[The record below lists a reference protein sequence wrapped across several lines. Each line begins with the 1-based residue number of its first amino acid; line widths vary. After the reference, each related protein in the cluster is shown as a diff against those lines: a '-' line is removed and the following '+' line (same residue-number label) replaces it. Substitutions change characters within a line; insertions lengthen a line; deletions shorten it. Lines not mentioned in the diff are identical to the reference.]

1 MAENTAAATEIGD
14 PVAAR
19 DANSSDRL
27 TYSLSGTDAS
37 SFDINVGNGQL
48 LTKAALDYETKGDYT
63 VVVVVSDGRRR
74 SDRIT
79 VTVTVTNVEEPEFV
93 GSASVMY
100 EENGTDAVETY
111 TTDPEGT
118 SVSWSLSGADAGEF
132 TIDGGELRFAASP
145 DFEAP
150 RDADSDNAYEVM
162 VETADGTGNTGTV
175 DVTVTVGNVEE
186 PGTLVLSTGSPVL
199 GSELTATLSDPDGS
213 VSGEMWVWVRSTDR
227 NTWTAIGG
235 ATSASYTPASTGV
248 GYYLRVT
255 VSYEDGHGP
264 DKSRQAVSE
273 GRVLEFMAPMFPE
286 AMAGVLE
293 RSVAENTGP
302 GEAVGALIVAASAN
316 GGAPTYA
323 LGGLDAALFAI
334 DADTGQIMVGART
347 ALDYEVDKNVYE
359 VTVTAADSSGTSVT
373 VAVTITV
380 TDVDLP
386 GIASDYDADN
396 NEMIDRDE
404 ALAALADYFS
414 GAISKEE
421 ALEIIQLYFSG

>member
-1 MAENTAAATEIGD
+1 MALNRSDKSRILRRYFPGMTRNSEMSTEPSTSRQVAENTAAATEIGD

-199 GSELTATLSDPDGS
+199 GRTIAKSLSSTVEAGDGLRWAEGASLGSQGHGHPGWKPSFQAQDVQPGVDQGGEYLAQPRTAQRVDVLIPTAVLHVMQAVLNAPVVAEQPEQFLRLALPGTQAGQQIPTLPAHLPGGYVHALLLHHRPLPRPGKSQLIPDVVGQYGIAPDAPSLDHARFFSRVSACGS
-213 VSGEMWVWVRSTDR
+213 PGSSPAKPSV
-227 NTWTAIGG
+227 NA
-235 ATSASYTPASTGV
+235 ASTV
-248 GYYLRVT
+248 G
-255 VSYEDGHGP
+255 
-264 DKSRQAVSE
+264 
-273 GRVLEFMAPMFPE
+273 
-286 AMAGVLE
+286 
-293 RSVAENTGP
+293 
-302 GEAVGALIVAASAN
+302 
-316 GGAPTYA
+316 
-323 LGGLDAALFAI
+323 
-334 DADTGQIMVGART
+334 
-347 ALDYEVDKNVYE
+347 
-359 VTVTAADSSGTSVT
+359 
-373 VAVTITV
+373 
-380 TDVDLP
+380 
-386 GIASDYDADN
+386 
-396 NEMIDRDE
+396 
-404 ALAALADYFS
+404 
-414 GAISKEE
+414 
-421 ALEIIQLYFSG
+421 